1 MENYHKN
8 DPEIMLAIKKASEKN
23 ASGNA

>member
-23 ASGNA
+23 AQGGA